1 MRKKHLKAA
10 LREANLSIDALASSN
25 TTLYRQREHLKAV
38 TDRLAEE
45 NRALRA
51 KLETKGPNRPNRPK
65 LDRTEVE
72 FIKDLVRS
80 GVSRRDVAASFDV
93 NPSTVSRIVRGQYHK

>member
-1 MRKKHLKAA
+1 MRKKHLKIA
-10 LREANLSIDALASSN
+10 LREANEGIDALASSN
-25 TTLYRQREHLKAV
+25 TTLYQQREHLKAV
-38 TDRLAEE
+38 VDRLAEE
-45 NRALRA
+45 NRELRA

-65 LDRTEVE
+65 LDRNEVA

>member
-10 LREANLSIDALASSN
+10 LAQEKAFSDSLIAEVDSI
-25 TTLYRQREHLKAV
+25 TQLYYQTKQERDE
-38 TDRLAEE
+38 
-45 NRALRA
+45 LRA

-65 LDRTEVE
+65 LDKSEVA

-93 NPSTVSRIVRGQYHK
+93 NPSTISRIVRGQYHR